1 MIHTT
6 LDERRSWV
14 SPRDAGMKDVD
25 ECPPPRIDITRL
37 MAPLE
42 LRASNHRETRIP
54 AGYRCDLSSK
64 VGLQLHFIKAG
75 LGWLSP
81 GARPC
86 VPVFQNSLVIAPPDS
101 PATLRAAS
109 LHGERQASSPTAL
122 GFGPSGVPRVDA
134 STPDGLIVFSVVV
147 AASYG
152 NEVGLFDSLR
162 EPLVERFEP
171 SSPLEIAILEVQEE
185 LTRRHCGMTA
195 MIDAMLRQILVQV
208 LRRSM
213 INGRIWSERF
223 SAFSDRRIAQAFVD
237 MANSPGANHSTTRMA
252 DDAGLSRSFFMR
264 RFHEAF
270 GVSPGAVL
278 RQLRMR
284 RAVVLLR
291 GGQLSVGRISEE
303 VGYASRSSFLRA
315 FRQTYGCEPSDYDD
329 GRLENGRS
337 PQVRIPANPR
347 EDQPRSQPAAS
358 RKAELQLGA

>member
-6 LDERRSWV
+6 LDECRSWV
-14 SPRDAGMKDVD
+14 SPRDAGVRDPD
-25 ECPPPRIDITRL
+25 ECPPPKIDITKL
-37 MAPLE
+37 MAPLQ
-42 LRASNHRETRIP
+42 LRASNHRETRVP
-54 AGYRCDLSSK
+54 AGYRCDLSSE
-64 VGLQLHFIKAG
+64 VGLQLHFIKSG

-86 VPVFQNSLVIAPPDS
+86 VPVFQNSLVIAPPDN

-109 LHGERQASSPTAL
+109 LHGARQSLSPSAL
-122 GFGPSGVPRVDA
+122 GFDPSNLPRF
-134 STPDGLIVFSVVV
+134 DGSMPEGLTVFSVVV

-162 EPLVERFEP
+162 EPLVERFELG
-171 SSPLEIAILEVQEE
+171 SPLEMAILEVREE
-185 LTRRHCGMTA
+185 LTRQRCGMTA

-237 MANSPGANHSTTRMA
+237 IANSPGANHSTTRMA
-252 DDAGLSRSFFMR
+252 NDAGLSRSFFMR

-284 RAVVLLR
+284 RAVVLLK

-315 FRQTYGCEPSDYDD
+315 FRQTYGCEPSDYDE

-358 RKAELQLGA
+358 RQAELQLGA